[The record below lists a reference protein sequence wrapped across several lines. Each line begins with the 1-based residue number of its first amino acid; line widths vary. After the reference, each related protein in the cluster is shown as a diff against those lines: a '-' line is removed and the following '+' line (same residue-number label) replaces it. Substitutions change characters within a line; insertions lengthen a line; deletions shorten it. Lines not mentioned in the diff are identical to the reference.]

1 MRHLCII
8 SVKEIRIYKINHELN
23 KGRIKGYYE
32 LASIQRIRDIFV
44 E

>member
-1 MRHLCII
+1 MRHFCII
-8 SVKEIRIYKINHELN
+8 PVKKIRFYKINHELN
-23 KGRIKGYYE
+23 KGRVKGYHE